1 MKKVSILY
9 KNDLREKLILS
20 IFTKKKMILKF
31 PGKNSIGFGLK
42 NFEIDLLSIID
53 KLIKESI
60 IEINEAGTFL
70 IYTPGFMVE
79 NNFFHKIN
87 YLRGLSYYLEFV
99 LYLLL
104 FSPYKTEVKL
114 CGLRTLN
121 IDPTIENM
129 VYVTI
134 PLLRKLGM
142 KEIKVKIFTNYLS
155 TSKNTEIII
164 FSPKKSSNVNF
175 SITDPGFLMKI
186 RFIFTSS
193 MGGKSFSN
201 FVEHLSKSF
210 PMDSSLKTRFYD
222 LRIKNNN
229 ISFESITIVT
239 ESSTGCVYG
248 GDHSSTK
255 IKSVEYW
262 KVKSLGIINS
272 LVLESKNG
280 SCIDG
285 RNQEIVFFAML
296 ILKNVRKNRIVI
308 NKLTVNSVNF
318 FRSIKK
324 TLSVTFSIR
333 SNLDKNSLLIT
344 L

>member
-1 MKKVSILY
+1 MKKVHNTC

-20 IFTKKKMILKF
+20 IFTKKKIILKF
-31 PGKNSIGFGLK
+31 PGQNFIDFGLK

-53 KLIKESI
+53 KLITESI
-60 IEINEAGTFL
+60 IQINEAGTFL
-70 IYTPGFMVE
+70 VYIPGFMVE
-79 NNFFHKIN
+79 NNVFHKIN
-87 YLRGLSYYLEFV
+87 YLRGISYYLEFV

-104 FSPYKTEVKL
+104 LNPYKTEVKL

-121 IDPTIENM
+121 IDVTIESM

-142 KEIKVKIFTNYLS
+142 KEIKVKIFTNYFS

-296 ILKNVRKNRIVI
+296 ILKNFRKNRIVI

-324 TLSVTFSIR
+324 TLNVTFSIR
-333 SNLDKNSLLIT
+333 SNPEKNSLLIT